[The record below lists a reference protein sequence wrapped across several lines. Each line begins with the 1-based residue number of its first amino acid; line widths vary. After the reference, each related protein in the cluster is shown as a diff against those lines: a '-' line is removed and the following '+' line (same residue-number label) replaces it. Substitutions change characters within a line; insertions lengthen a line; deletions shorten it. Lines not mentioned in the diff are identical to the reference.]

1 MSTLIK
7 TMTMYTTFKFL
18 AEENVSRCLDKH
30 SKEVPQ
36 KYVCNKKSQHANTV
50 KSHLPKIE

>member
-7 TMTMYTTFKFL
+7 TLSMYTTFKSL

-30 SKEVPQ
+30 SKEVPK
-36 KYVCNKKSQHANTV
+36 KYVCNKKNQHANTV

>member
-7 TMTMYTTFKFL
+7 TMTINTTFESL

-30 SKEVPQ
+30 SKEVPK
-36 KYVCNKKSQHANTV
+36 KYVCNKKNQHANTV
-50 KSHLPKIE
+50 KFHLPKIE